1 MPLKRTFQICSLPH
15 KSSPSEVLVF
25 SWLTCNSTGNTERLK
40 PLLHLDLRPF
50 SAKLGGQNR
59 LCLDKCQMLILK
71 KKKFLRNIYCSF
83 FFSDVLTAQTQEQE
97 HACIQTLKDLK
108 CTHSLG
114 TSTADSRTESEAL
127 YPGALSAH
135 MTAFCQVSN
144 WILFFKSVF
153 RPPVA
158 A

>member
-15 KSSPSEVLVF
+15 ESSPSEVLVF
-25 SWLTCNSTGNTERLK
+25 FWLTCTSTGSTEELK

-59 LCLDKCQMLILK
+59 LCVDKCQMLILK

-83 FFSDVLTAQTQEQE
+83 FFLMYLLPKHKNMHT
-97 HACIQTLKDLK
+97 CILKY
-108 CTHSLG
+108 THSLG
-114 TSTADSRTESEAL
+114 TYTVDSRTETEPL

>member
-1 MPLKRTFQICSLPH
+1 M
-15 KSSPSEVLVF
+15 
-25 SWLTCNSTGNTERLK
+25 
-40 PLLHLDLRPF
+40 LRQVSNAYF
-50 SAKLGGQNR
+50 EKE
-59 LCLDKCQMLILK
+59 KILK
-71 KKKFLRNIYCSF
+71 KYLLQL